1 MKRILF
7 VEDDL
12 SLIHGL
18 SYALKKQGYELH
30 IARTYLEAKT
40 LWSKINC
47 DLIILDVSLPDG
59 SGYDLCQDIRKTSKV
74 PILFLTAADEETEI
88 TMGLDIGG
96 DDYITKPGGFALQN
110 QRSSAQERK
119 LQSAQYRTKLQRNS
133 STNAETGS
141 IQGRD
146 ENPANCRR
154 I

>member
-88 TMGLDIGG
+88 TIS
-96 DDYITKPGGFALQN
+96 QN
-110 QRSSAQERK
+110 LSSWRFCSPE
-119 LQSAQYRTKLQRNS
+119 
-133 STNAETGS
+133 STLFCAGAKTS
-141 IQGRD
+141 VS
-146 ENPANCRR
+146 PV
-154 I
+154 